1 MPYGGGVSRTVIAV
15 IAIVIVVAIVIGIYY
30 ALTIKP
36 TPPKPVTNVTKPVT
50 TVSCSLPSNTSVII
64 SIENEP
70 PNSVDPAVGFYA
82 GEDEIMTN
90 VYQGLIMFNYTS
102 INSFVPII
110 ASSWQV
116 APNYTVYVF
125 NIRHGVYFANG
136 DPVNAT
142 TFWLQ
147 PAGSTLEEPPGRR
160 KLLHKHSLQRH
171 RGYNNRLCYSLGCV
185 PCIGLCHWQ

>member
-1 MPYGGGVSRTVIAV
+1 MPYGGGASRTVIAV

-50 TVSCSLPSNTSVII
+50 TVSCPLPSNTSVII

-102 INSFVPII
+102 PMVTLLMQQRSGS
-110 ASSWQV
+110 A
-116 APNYTVYVF
+116 YT
-125 NIRHGVYFANG
+125 G
-136 DPVNAT
+136 
-142 TFWLQ
+142 
-147 PAGSTLEEPPGRR
+147 
-160 KLLHKHSLQRH
+160 
-171 RGYNNRLCYSLGCV
+171 
-185 PCIGLCHWQ
+185 